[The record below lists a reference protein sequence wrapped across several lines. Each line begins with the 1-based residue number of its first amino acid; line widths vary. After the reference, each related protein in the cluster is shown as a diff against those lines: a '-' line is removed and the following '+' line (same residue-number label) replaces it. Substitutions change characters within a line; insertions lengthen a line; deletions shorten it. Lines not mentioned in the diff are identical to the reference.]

1 VIRPLRQASVHISVI
16 ALALLLAIPA
26 AAQEPVPTRFFI
38 ENIVVRDAERVS
50 PDVVIAESRLSPG
63 ESYSE
68 ADLRDA
74 SARLGRLPFLLS
86 ADFSLEKG
94 SERGLY
100 ILVLTVNETKPF
112 FYALDL
118 RPILQG
124 DPRVE
129 PDYSDRVGLGDNEA
143 TLGARWFFGR
153 RGAMHIA
160 LITTDY
166 NEDIARDYIAFAVG
180 YTQYDLFGTRAFATL
195 NAKHVLIDGTESLSP
210 QLVVGVPL
218 SPNQTLTVDVD
229 QTRFGDSERELL
241 GETFSS
247 QRGQRVITATWS
259 YNTTNRPFLPTRG
272 TLLSVRPRISWSD
285 VGTSVIIVD
294 GDVAFVQSLT
304 VHSQAREIT
313 ASAAKYWELSERS
326 SVSGG
331 VEGGWADFDRRSDD
345 LTLIG
350 RDHALRATAFA
361 GFSYSIWDR
370 DEMKYGDSKF
380 ELNVRI
386 GDHSPGPDTFYRT
399 DHRQASASW
408 VRRSSYGTLRLGVGY
423 AW

>member
-1 VIRPLRQASVHISVI
+1 MIRPLSIASVI
-16 ALALLLAIPA
+16 ALAALLAAVPM
-26 AAQEPVPTRFFI
+26 AAQDLVPTRFFI

-50 PDVVIAESRLSPG
+50 PEVVIAESRLRAG
-63 ESYSE
+63 EEYTE

-74 SARLGRLPFLLS
+74 SARLSRLPFLLS
-86 ADFSLEKG
+86 AEFSLEKG

-100 ILVLTVNETKPF
+100 ILVLTINETKPF

-118 RPILQG
+118 RPILQD

-129 PDYSDRVGLGDNEA
+129 VDYSDRVGLGDNQA

-153 RGAMHIA
+153 RGALHIA
-160 LITTDY
+160 VVTTDY
-166 NEDIARDYIAFAVG
+166 QRDFARDYAAFAVG

-195 NAKHVLIDGTESLSP
+195 NAKHVLIDGSDSLSP

-218 SPNQTLTVDVD
+218 SPNQTLTVDID
-229 QTRFGDSERELL
+229 QTRFGDDERELL
-241 GETFSS
+241 GETFNN

-285 VGTSVIIVD
+285 VGTSVVIVT
-294 GDVAFVQSLT
+294 GDLAFVQSLT
-304 VHSQAREIT
+304 VHSQAREVT
-313 ASAAKYWELSERS
+313 ALAAKYWEISERS
-326 SVSGG
+326 SISGG
-331 VEGGWADFDRRSDD
+331 IEGGWADFDRRSDD

-361 GFSYSIWDR
+361 GYSYSLWDR
-370 DEMKYGDSKF
+370 EEMKYGDSRF

-386 GDHSPGPDTFYRT
+386 GDRSPGPETFYRT

-408 VRRSSYGTLRLGVGY
+408 VRRSSYGTLRLGAGY